1 MLFSHNLYACIEGE
15 IQTSKIKLPLLFS
28 YTLLMFLY
36 VVIAFAQAYS
46 YQGLS
51 IHPIFALTYGYST
64 LTSQTNNKAIWS
76 EATNKHSTP
85 YQRITLHCAALIYH
99 SFFFF
104 TWSSCSVIIGKL
116 QAPSA
121 PLQLK
126 VACHVTYRISHF
138 TDLSLEKS

>member
-99 SFFFF
+99 S
-104 TWSSCSVIIGKL
+104 L
-116 QAPSA
+116 
-121 PLQLK
+121 
-126 VACHVTYRISHF
+126 
-138 TDLSLEKS
+138 LSLRDRVAQLLSESYRLHPLRFNWRSLVTWRIGFLILPICL